1 MILGIETSCDETAVA
16 LLEEN
21 GKALVSLVSSQIDL
35 HTRYGGVVPELAS
48 RRHLEMLVPLIEEAF
63 GRVDSGWIEVKAI
76 AVTQGPGLV
85 GALLVGLEFAK
96 AVAIAYGLPL
106 LGVNHLA
113 GHVYAT
119 FLEFP
124 QKLPA
129 IALIVSGGHTELVL
143 LDELERF
150 HSLGTTRDDAAGET
164 LDKIARFLGL
174 PYPGGPEIQ
183 CLALQG
189 NPAFHRFP
197 VGELDN
203 PLDFSFSGLKTAV
216 LYFAEAWRKE
226 SRSLPLADLAA
237 SFQEAIVHAL
247 IRKTERAIDQ
257 TGVRQLIVCGGVAAN
272 HRLRQRMQELA
283 DRRNVALQVPSP
295 GLCTD
300 NALMIARAGLANLQ
314 KGRFLSLREDA
325 DPNLSLFR
333 LD

>member
-21 GKALVSLVSSQIDL
+21 SKALVSLISSQINL
-35 HTRYGGVVPELAS
+35 HSRYGGVVPELAS
-48 RRHLEMLVPLIEEAF
+48 RRHLEVLIPLIEEAF
-63 GRVDSGWIEVKAI
+63 GRVDSGWAKVKAI

-96 AVAIAYGLPL
+96 AVAIAYRLPL

-119 FLEFP
+119 FLQFP

-143 LDELERF
+143 LDERERF
-150 HSLGTTRDDAAGET
+150 HPLGTTRDDAAGET

-183 CLALQG
+183 RLALQG

-197 VGELDN
+197 VGELEN

-226 SRSLPLADLAA
+226 GKSLPLADVAA
-237 SFQEAIVHAL
+237 SFQEAIVQAL
-247 IRKTERAIDQ
+247 IRKTDRAINY

-272 HRLRQRMQELA
+272 NRLRQRMQELA
-283 DRRNVALQVPSP
+283 DRRNVSLQVPSP
-295 GLCTD
+295 ELCTD

-314 KGRFLSLREDA
+314 RGRLLSLYGDA

>member
-21 GKALVSLVSSQIDL
+21 GKALVSLISSQIDL
-35 HTRYGGVVPELAS
+35 HSRYGGVVPELAS
-48 RRHLEMLVPLIEEAF
+48 RRHLEMLIPLTEEAF
-63 GRVDSGWIEVKAI
+63 GRVDSGWTEVKAI

-96 AVAIAYGLPL
+96 AVAIAQRVPL

-143 LDELERF
+143 LDEQERF
-150 HSLGTTRDDAAGET
+150 HPLGTTRDDAAGET

-183 CLALQG
+183 RLAAHG
-189 NPAFHRFP
+189 NPDFHRFP
-197 VGELDN
+197 IGELDH

-216 LYFAEAWRKE
+216 LTFAQVWRKE
-226 SRSLPLADLAA
+226 GKILPLADLAA
-237 SFQEAIVHAL
+237 SFQEAIIQAL
-247 IRKTERAIDQ
+247 IRKTDRAIDQ

-272 HRLRQRMQELA
+272 QQLRLRMKELA

-314 KGRFLSLREDA
+314 KGRLLSLREDA